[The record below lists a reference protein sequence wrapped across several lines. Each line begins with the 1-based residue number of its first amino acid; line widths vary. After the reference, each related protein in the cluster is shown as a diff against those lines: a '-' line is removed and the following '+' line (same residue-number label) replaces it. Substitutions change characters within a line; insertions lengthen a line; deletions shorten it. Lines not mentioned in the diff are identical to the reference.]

1 MARRDKA
8 FGAHGRDASFGSWW
22 KKCFGAKAR
31 AEERARVRAGESVT
45 WRTQPDGLRLPEVA
59 VGSSVFASRGVLLI
73 IIILRVWWLS
83 QPRPFLETWRRG
95 ANG

>member
-31 AEERARVRAGESVT
+31 AEERARVRAGQADV
-45 WRTQPDGLRLPEVA
+45 
-59 VGSSVFASRGVLLI
+59 
-73 IIILRVWWLS
+73 
-83 QPRPFLETWRRG
+83 
-95 ANG
+95 